1 MDSDEEK
8 YQEEI
13 ESDESHSQ
21 ESKSTLKGWGQIDD
35 IAVKSRGWTVF
46 ILEGAAAS
54 PSIAR
59 LGLQT

>member
-8 YQEEI
+8 YQEEV

-21 ESKSTLKGWGQIDD
+21 KSKSTLEGCGQIDE

-54 PSIAR
+54 PSIA
-59 LGLQT
+59 